1 VLRGER
7 ETFGDTTYPG
17 GGAWLVYTA
26 FGRHGVSVGQRHK
39 ERDITS
45 FKREMMSEEPEQVRE
60 AETDEISAPVGNDE
74 VLVL

>member
-1 VLRGER
+1 
-7 ETFGDTTYPG
+7 
-17 GGAWLVYTA
+17 
-26 FGRHGVSVGQRHK
+26 VGQRHK